1 MQFTLSS
8 GTLNA
13 RLQTL
18 VRVIGGKNAISI
30 LDCFLFEVAN
40 NTLTV
45 TASDNENVMQS
56 TKLQQKF
63 FYLGLGECD
72 AGHYR
77 T

>member
-18 VRVIGGKNAISI
+18 VRVINGKNTLSI

-40 NTLTV
+40 DILTV
-45 TASDNENVMQS
+45 TASDNENVMQA
-56 TKLQQKF
+56 TIALD
-63 FYLGLGECD
+63 ECS
-72 AGHYR
+72 GS
-77 T
+77 

>member
-45 TASDNENVMQS
+45 T
-56 TKLQQKF
+56 
-63 FYLGLGECD
+63 
-72 AGHYR
+72 
-77 T
+77 